1 MASASHLASFEPR
14 FAGWLERDAP
24 VWTAPL
30 KTTFLDVALWQW
42 AGLVLAGAVSAAA
55 GFVVSHVLLRTLGV
69 LAARSRV
76 QWDELLI
83 KNLRQPVGGLATLL
97 VLRALTPALGL
108 APEARGMVG
117 KVLVVAFIATL
128 TWLLTCAVRFV
139 TDALEAH
146 AARQHRGESSREARL
161 LGLKTQ
167 LLVLR
172 RVVVVLVAVTGG
184 ALVLLQF
191 EPVRNI
197 GVSMLAS
204 AGVAGIVVGLAAQ
217 KPVGALLA
225 GLQMSITQPIRIG
238 DKVLVQSKEGTIEEI
253 NLSHVVVKL
262 WDERRLIVPTT
273 YFLDNAFENWTRT
286 SPELLGGVN
295 LYAEFTLPVDEVRS
309 ALNEVLEDSELW
321 DRRVAKVEVTDVDDR
336 VMQVRVVVSAADP
349 EALDELVLFV
359 RERLVAWLREF
370 ETGRHLPQPR
380 LEASDDPD
388 ARKSV
393 APAISGRARRRRV
406 SPALA
411 RGNGH

>member
-1 MASASHLASFEPR
+1 MASGLLLGFFEPR
-14 FAGWLERDAP
+14 FSAWLNRDAP
-24 VWTAPL
+24 SWTAPL
-30 KTTFLDVALWQW
+30 KTAFLDLALWQW
-42 AGLVLAGAVSAAA
+42 IGLLLAGLLSSAA
-55 GFVVSHVLLRTLGV
+55 GFLLSHVLLRALGV
-69 LAARSRV
+69 LAGRSRV
-76 QWDELLI
+76 KWDELLI
-83 KNLRQPVGGLATLL
+83 RNVRTPAGGLVTLL

-108 APEARGMVG
+108 GPEPSAIVG
-117 KVLVVAFIATL
+117 KVLLVAFILIL
-128 TWLLTCAVRFV
+128 TWLVTSIVRFV
-139 TDALEAH
+139 TDAIEAH
-146 AARQHRGESSREARL
+146 AAHQHRGDGPHEARL

-167 LLVLR
+167 LLVMR
-172 RVVVVLVAVTGG
+172 RVVVVLVAVTGC

-238 DKVLVQSKEGTIEEI
+238 DKVLVQDKEGTIEEI

-262 WDERRLIVPTT
+262 WDERRLIVPTG

-286 SPELLGGVN
+286 SPELLGGVH

-309 ALNEVLEDSELW
+309 ALNEVLAHSPLW
-321 DRRVAKVEVTDVDDR
+321 DHRVAKVEVTDVDDR
-336 VMQVRVVVSAADP
+336 IMKLRVVVSAADP
-349 EALDELVLFV
+349 DSLDELVMFV

-370 ETGRHLPQPR
+370 DAGRHLPQPR
-380 LEASDDPD
+380 PD
-388 ARKSV
+388 ANGDEQERRSV
-393 APAISGRARRRRV
+393 APVISGRARRRRV
-406 SPALA
+406 SPPLA

>member
-1 MASASHLASFEPR
+1 MRSVLSLASFEPR
-14 FAGWLERDAP
+14 FASWLERDAP
-24 VWTAPL
+24 TWTAPL
-30 KTTFLDVALWQW
+30 KTTFLDLALWQW
-42 AGLVLAGAVSAAA
+42 IGLVLAGALSAAA
-55 GFVVSHVLLRTLGV
+55 GFVVSHVLLRTFCV
-69 LAARSRV
+69 LAAHSRV
-76 QWDELLI
+76 KWDELLI
-83 KNLRQPVGGLATLL
+83 RNLRQPLGGLVTLL
-97 VLRALTPALGL
+97 VLRASTPALGL
-108 APEARGMVG
+108 GAAARDVVG

-128 TWLLTCAVRFV
+128 TWLATSAVRFV
-139 TDALEAH
+139 TDAIEAH
-146 AARQHRGESSREARL
+146 AARQHHGESSREARL

-172 RVVVVLVAVTGG
+172 RVAVVLVAVTGG

-191 EPVRNI
+191 EPVRNV

-309 ALNEVLEDSELW
+309 ALSDVLAESPLW
-321 DRRVAKVEVTDVDDR
+321 DRRVAKVEVNDVDDR
-336 VMQVRVVVSAADP
+336 VMQLRVVVSAADSD
-349 EALDELVLFV
+349 ALDELVMFV

-370 ETGRHLPQPR
+370 DAGRHLPQSR
-380 LEASDDPD
+380 LEASGDSDS
-388 ARKSV
+388 RKSV
-393 APAISGRARRRRV
+393 APAVSGRARRRRV
-406 SPALA
+406 APALS

>member
-1 MASASHLASFEPR
+1 
-14 FAGWLERDAP
+14 
-24 VWTAPL
+24 
-30 KTTFLDVALWQW
+30 
-42 AGLVLAGAVSAAA
+42 LV
-55 GFVVSHVLLRTLGV
+55 
-69 LAARSRV
+69 
-76 QWDELLI
+76 
-83 KNLRQPVGGLATLL
+83 TLL

-108 APEARGMVG
+108 GPDARSVLG
-117 KVLVVAFIATL
+117 KVLVVAFIGAL
-128 TWLLTCAVRFV
+128 TWLVTCVIRFV
-139 TDALEAH
+139 TDAIEAH
-146 AARQHRGESSREARL
+146 AAHQHAADGSREARL

-172 RVVVVLVAVTGG
+172 RVAVVLIAVTGG

-238 DKVLVQSKEGTIEEI
+238 DKVLVQNKDGTIEEI

-295 LYAEFTLPVDEVRS
+295 LYAAFSLPVDEVRS
-309 ALNEVLEDSELW
+309 ALSEILADIPLW
-321 DRRVAKVEVTDVDDR
+321 DQRVAKVEVTDVDDR
-336 VMQVRVVVSAADP
+336 TMQLRVVVSAADP
-349 EALDELVLFV
+349 AALDDLTTFV

-370 ETGRHLPQPR
+370 DDGRHLPRTGAAGDETDQR
-380 LEASDDPD
+380 
-388 ARKSV
+388 RTV
-393 APAISGRARRRRV
+393 APVVSGRARRRRV
-406 SPALA
+406 SPAFA

>member
-1 MASASHLASFEPR
+1 MASVLGSFNPR
-14 FAGWLERDAP
+14 LAGWFEREAP
-24 VWTAPL
+24 AWSAPL
-30 KTTFLDVALWQW
+30 STSFLDLALWQW
-42 AGLVLAGAVSAAA
+42 LGLLLAGALSAVA
-55 GFVVSHVLLRTLGV
+55 GFLLSHVLLRLLGT

-76 QWDELLI
+76 HWDDLLI
-83 KNLRQPVGGLATLL
+83 RNLRQPAAGLVTVVA
-97 VLRALTPALGL
+97 LRALTPALGL
-108 APEARGMVG
+108 GAAASAVVG
-117 KVLVVAFIATL
+117 RVLVVAFIAAL
-128 TWLLTCAVRFV
+128 TWLVACAVRFI
-139 TDALEAH
+139 TDAIEAH
-146 AARQHRGESSREARL
+146 AAHQHRAERQREERL

-172 RVVVVLVAVTGG
+172 RVAVVLTAVTGG

-225 GLQMSITQPIRIG
+225 GLQMSVTQPIRIG

-309 ALNEVLEDSELW
+309 ALNTVLKDSKHW
-321 DRRVAKVEVTDVDDR
+321 DRRAAKVEVTDVDDR
-336 VMQVRVVVSAADP
+336 VMQLRVVVSAADP
-349 EALDELVLFV
+349 DALDELVTFV
-359 RERLVAWLREF
+359 RERLVAWLREYDA
-370 ETGRHLPQPR
+370 GRHLPQPR
-380 LEASDDPD
+380 EAGD
-388 ARKSV
+388 REHRWSV
-393 APAISGRARRRRV
+393 APAISGRARRRRAGQ
-406 SPALA
+406 SLA
-411 RGNGH
+411 

>member
-1 MASASHLASFEPR
+1 MAYTPLTSAFEPR
-14 FAGWLERDAP
+14 FASWLERDAP
-24 VWTAPL
+24 IWTAPL
-30 KTTFLDVALWQW
+30 KTTFLDLALWQW
-42 AGLVLAGAVSAAA
+42 IGLVLAGAASAAA
-55 GFVVSHVLLRTLGV
+55 GFVVSHVLLRTFGV
-69 LAARSRV
+69 LAAKSRV
-76 QWDELLI
+76 KWDELLI
-83 KNLRQPVGGLATLL
+83 RNLRQPLGGLVTLL

-108 APEARGMVG
+108 GAEARNVVG

-128 TWLLTCAVRFV
+128 TWLATCAVRFL
-139 TDALEAH
+139 TDAIESH
-146 AARQHRGESSREARL
+146 AGHQHRGEGSREARL

-172 RVVVVLVAVTGG
+172 RVAVVLVAVTGG

-238 DKVLVQSKEGTIEEI
+238 DKVLVQDKEGTIEEI

-295 LYAEFTLPVDEVRS
+295 LYAEFTLPADEVRA
-309 ALNEVLEDSELW
+309 ALNEVLAESPLW

-336 VMQVRVVVSAADP
+336 VMKLRVVVSAADP
-349 EALDELVLFV
+349 EALDDLVLFV

-370 ETGRHLPQPR
+370 DAGRHLPQSR
-380 LEASDDPD
+380 LEASAESED
-388 ARKSV
+388 RKSV
-393 APAISGRARRRRV
+393 APVVSGRARRRRV
-406 SPALA
+406 APSLT
-411 RGNGH
+411 RSNGH

>member
-1 MASASHLASFEPR
+1 MASRLLLGSYEPR

-24 VWTAPL
+24 IWTAPL
-30 KTTFLDVALWQW
+30 KTTFLDLALWQW
-42 AGLVLAGAVSAAA
+42 VGLVLAGALSSAA
-55 GFVVSHVLLRTLGV
+55 GFVLSHVLLRA
-69 LAARSRV
+69 LAVFAERSRV
-76 QWDELLI
+76 KWDELLI
-83 KNLRQPVGGLATLL
+83 RNVRKPAGGLVTLL
-97 VLRALTPALGL
+97 VLRALTPALSLGPQ
-108 APEARGMVG
+108 ANSIVG
-117 KVLVVAFIATL
+117 KVLVVAFILTL
-128 TWLLTCAVRFV
+128 TWFVAAVIRFI
-139 TDALEAH
+139 TDAIEAH
-146 AARQHRGESSREARL
+146 AVHQQRGDGSREARL

-172 RVVVVLVAVTGG
+172 RVVVVLVVVTGG

-191 EPVRNI
+191 EPVKNI

-238 DKVLVQSKEGTIEEI
+238 DKVLVQDKEGTIEEI

-262 WDERRLIVPTT
+262 WDERRLIVPTG

-309 ALNEVLEDSELW
+309 ALNEVLADNPLW
-321 DRRVAKVEVTDVDDR
+321 DHRVAKVEVTGVDDR
-336 VMQVRVVVSAADP
+336 IMQLRVVVSAADP
-349 EALDELVLFV
+349 DSLDELVMFV

-370 ETGRHLPQPR
+370 DAGKHLPQTSR
-380 LEASDDPD
+380 SD
-388 ARKSV
+388 AR
-393 APAISGRARRRRV
+393 ARQRTLTVLSRGGE
-406 SPALA
+406 A
-411 RGNGH
+411 RSSRS